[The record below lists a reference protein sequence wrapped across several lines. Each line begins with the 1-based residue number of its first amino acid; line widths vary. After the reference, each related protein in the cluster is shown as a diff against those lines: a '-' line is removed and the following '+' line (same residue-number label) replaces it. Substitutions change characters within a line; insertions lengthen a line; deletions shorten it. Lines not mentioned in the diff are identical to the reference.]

1 MGVGV
6 RDERTPVLF
15 GLYPIVARGRQGAVA
30 HVVDRFVVH
39 GDKTTSRA
47 RFDCHV
53 AERHA
58 AFHREVADR
67 GARKFDGAAR
77 AARGADFSDDGKGN
91 ILAGEAGGEFAF
103 DLHEH
108 VAVLFR
114 EKRLGGENVF
124 DFGRADPERQR
135 RAGTVGGGVAVAA
148 DDGHAGQR
156 RPFFRP
162 HHVNDA
168 LALVHEGKVGGA
180 PAGADVLVK
189 RFHLKT
195 CDGIRDAVHALFPT
209 GRGGVVVGGGD
220 DGGNAPGFALCQ
232 PQTFKSLRTR
242 HFVHQ
247 VAVDVEGGRAVVF
260 DVDDVLVPKFV
271 VKGLCHGDFG
281 RFVVSLGNDGGTRR
295 RGFRAGGISA
305 YKRRVFS
312 RFLWEGSNSA

>member
-6 RDERTPVLF
+6 RHKRTPVLF

-30 HVVDRFVVH
+30 HVVDRFVVY
-39 GDKTTSRA
+39 GDKTASRA

-114 EKRLGGENVF
+114 EKRLGGENVL

-135 RAGTVGGGVAVAA
+135 RARTVGGRVAVAA

-162 HHVNDA
+162 HHMNDA

-180 PAGADVLVK
+180 PAGADVFVK
-189 RFHLKT
+189 RFHLKA

-209 GRGGVVVGGGD
+209 GRGRVVIGGGD
-220 DGGNAPGFALCQ
+220 DGGNAPGFAVCQ

-295 RGFRAGGISA
+295 RGFRGW
-305 YKRRVFS
+305 RHFR
-312 RFLWEGSNSA
+312 L